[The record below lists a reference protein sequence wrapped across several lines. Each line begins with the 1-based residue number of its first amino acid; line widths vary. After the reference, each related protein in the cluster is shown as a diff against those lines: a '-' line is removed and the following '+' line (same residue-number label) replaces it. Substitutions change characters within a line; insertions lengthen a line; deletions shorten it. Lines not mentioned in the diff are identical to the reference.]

1 MNNDV
6 VIYQSADG
14 LVKIEAMIDPS
25 NETIWATQ
33 KAMGH
38 LFGVDRSVI
47 TRHLSNIFK
56 EDELDKEVVCAKFAH
71 TTPHG
76 AMSGEFQTKEVQF
89 YNLDAII
96 SVGYRVNSRKATA
109 FRQWATSV
117 LKQYMLKG
125 YVVNRNAVSE
135 QKYEDLKRALGL
147 LENVFSQNFIM
158 AEQQAKELF
167 AVVKDY
173 TYALDTL
180 DAYDYQNLEISDITL
195 QEKFRATYESAMEA
209 IQSLKEKFK
218 ESNFFGVEKDKSFH
232 SSIGQIYQTWDGQE
246 LYPSVEEKAAMLLY
260 LVVKNHSFVDGN
272 KRIAATLFLWFMQ
285 KNGIL
290 YRPDGTKRIADGTLV
305 ALTLMIAESRMDEM
319 DILVKVVVNL
329 INRKQ

>member
-33 KAMGH
+33 KAMAE
-38 LFGVDRSVI
+38 LFGVTVPNISY
-47 TRHLSNIFK
+47 HLKRIF
-56 EDELDKEVVCAKFAH
+56 
-71 TTPHG
+71 T
-76 AMSGEFQTKEVQF
+76 SGELEPEMVIKEILITAQSGVRGLSEEKVKY
-89 YNLDAII
+89 YNLDAIL
-96 SVGYRVNSRKATA
+96 SLGYRVNSVQATSFRK
-109 FRQWATSV
+109 WATSV

-125 YVVNRNAVSE
+125 YAINRNAVSE

-209 IQSLKEKFK
+209 IQSLKEKYK

-232 SSIGQIYQTWDGQE
+232 SSIGQIYQTWDGHE

-285 KNGIL
+285 NNGIL

>member
-6 VIYQSADG
+6 VIYQSAGG

-33 KAMGH
+33 KAMAE
-38 LFGVDRSVI
+38 LFGVTVPNISY
-47 TRHLSNIFK
+47 HLKRIF
-56 EDELDKEVVCAKFAH
+56 
-71 TTPHG
+71 T
-76 AMSGEFQTKEVQF
+76 SGELEPEMVIKEILITAQSGVRGLSEEKVKY
-89 YNLDAII
+89 YNLDAIL
-96 SVGYRVNSRKATA
+96 SLGYRVNSVQATA
-109 FRQWATSV
+109 FRKWATSV

-125 YVVNRNAVSE
+125 YVVNHNAVSE

-218 ESNFFGVEKDKSFH
+218 ECNFFGVEKDKSF
-232 SSIGQIYQTWDGQE
+232 TAA
-246 LYPSVEEKAAMLLY
+246 SVRYIRLGMVRNFIRA
-260 LVVKNHSFVDGN
+260 
-272 KRIAATLFLWFMQ
+272 
-285 KNGIL
+285 
-290 YRPDGTKRIADGTLV
+290 
-305 ALTLMIAESRMDEM
+305 
-319 DILVKVVVNL
+319 
-329 INRKQ
+329 

>member
-38 LFGVDRSVI
+38 LLGVDRSVI

-76 AMSGEFQTKEVQF
+76 AMSGEFQIKDVQF

-147 LENVFSQNFIM
+147 LENVFRQNFIM

-272 KRIAATLFLWFMQ
+272 KRIAATLFLWFMLN
-285 KNGIL
+285 NGIL

>member
-1 MNNDV
+1 
-6 VIYQSADG
+6 
-14 LVKIEAMIDPS
+14 
-25 NETIWATQ
+25 
-33 KAMGH
+33 
-38 LFGVDRSVI
+38 
-47 TRHLSNIFK
+47 
-56 EDELDKEVVCAKFAH
+56 
-71 TTPHG
+71 
-76 AMSGEFQTKEVQF
+76 MSGEFQTKDVQF

-125 YVVNRNAVSE
+125 YVVNHNAVSE

-218 ESNFFGVEKDKSFH
+218 ESNFFGVEK
-232 SSIGQIYQTWDGQE
+232 
-246 LYPSVEEKAAMLLY
+246 AAMLLY

>member
-1 MNNDV
+1 MCDMNNNV
-6 VIYQSADG
+6 VIYQSNDG

-76 AMSGEFQTKEVQF
+76 AMSGEFQTKDVQF

-125 YVVNRNAVSE
+125 YVVNHDAVSE

-180 DAYDYQNLEISDITL
+180 DAYDYQSIEISDIL
-195 QEKFRATYESAMEA
+195 
-209 IQSLKEKFK
+209 
-218 ESNFFGVEKDKSFH
+218 GC
-232 SSIGQIYQTWDGQE
+232 
-246 LYPSVEEKAAMLLY
+246 
-260 LVVKNHSFVDGN
+260 
-272 KRIAATLFLWFMQ
+272 
-285 KNGIL
+285 
-290 YRPDGTKRIADGTLV
+290 
-305 ALTLMIAESRMDEM
+305 
-319 DILVKVVVNL
+319 
-329 INRKQ
+329 